1 MINLMTQFR
10 LNKAIFFV
18 LVTALLSM
26 QWSTAHIHLA
36 EHHDHDGI
44 DHQHHIKTHVHQPFS
59 HTDGSIDSSQQ
70 IFLQPI
76 NVVELDHGCNVF
88 RWNNIDD
95 QPVVL
100 TSTSLQLNISP
111 YINSIESAILS
122 NSKRRYLDYSTINL
136 RAPPIFT

>member
-18 LVTALLSM
+18 LAMALLSM

-44 DHQHHIKTHVHQPFS
+44 DHQHQVKTHVHQSFS
-59 HTDGSIDSSQQ
+59 HNDSVDSNKQ

-76 NVVELDHGCNVF
+76 NVVDLDHGCHVF

-100 TSTSLQLNISP
+100 TSASLQLNIYP
-111 YINSIESAILS
+111 HTNSLESASLS
-122 NSKRRYLDYSTINL
+122 SSKRRYLDYSTINL